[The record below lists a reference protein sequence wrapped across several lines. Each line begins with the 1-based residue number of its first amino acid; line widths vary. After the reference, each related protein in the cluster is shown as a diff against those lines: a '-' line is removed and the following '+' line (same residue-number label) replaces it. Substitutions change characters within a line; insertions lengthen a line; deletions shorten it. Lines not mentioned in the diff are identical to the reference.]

1 MDEAPE
7 ESQLVRTDED
17 AQRSGGNDGVDGE
30 ISQLGVRQP
39 GERLP
44 EQVKAQRLVEGQVQ
58 LLQVLQGAEG
68 VLCQAED
75 TAVREVEVRD
85 VNQVGQGG
93 CVERDELAVSRLP
106 VHVHVCQLREAGE
119 AAPQGPVGQTVYGQ
133 ATQAVQVR
141 QSFVWVAQLNVLSPR
156 DVFCVQS

>member
-1 MDEAPE
+1 MYCISLCLHNVDLQTRNAAC
-7 ESQLVRTDED
+7 QRWTDHTATSVIYFPQD
-17 AQRSGGNDGVDGE
+17 MWQ
-30 ISQLGVRQP
+30 
-39 GERLP
+39 
-44 EQVKAQRLVEGQVQ
+44 QVQ

-93 CVERDELAVSRLP
+93 CVERDEPAVSRLP
-106 VHVHVCQLREAGE
+106 VHVHVCQLHEAGE

-156 DVFCVQS
+156 DVFSVQS